1 MLFRSYEDFKK
12 DIEVPFEDTTIK
24 VPIGYDR
31 YLRMDFGDYMQL
43 PPLDKRVS
51 RHNADI
57 IDMNQSY
64 RYYMEE
70 QKK

>member
-1 MLFRSYEDFKK
+1 
-12 DIEVPFEDTTIK
+12 
-24 VPIGYDR
+24 
-31 YLRMDFGDYMQL
+31 MQL
-43 PPLDKRVS
+43 PPLDKRVP